1 MVSKEH
7 LDDVLCETC
16 DGSGYDSAA
25 RQAGYTAESM
35 KTANP
40 MHIPLGV
47 WPCTSCNGTGKLI
60 DGAKMEQMQN
70 QLKEYVGDNK
80 DLINGSI
87 LAEKDK
93 KKD

>member
-1 MVSKEH
+1 MIDEAHPK
-7 LDDVLCETC
+7 DVPCETC
-16 DGSGYDSAA
+16 SGSGYDSAA
-25 RQAGYTAESM
+25 RRAGYTAESM

-60 DGAKMEQMQN
+60 DGAKMEQLEN

-80 DLINGSI
+80 GLINGSI
-87 LAEKDK
+87 LTEKDK